1 MFVDFLSMLLAF
13 CMLVVWDW
21 ALIALEVISNYND
34 QSQTLNCISGI
45 QSANIQKYLMKGN

>member
-34 QSQTLNCISGI
+34 QSQTLTCISGI